1 MSWFARWRQSLA
13 ATRESILGQA
23 QRWFRG
29 AGDAEAWQELE
40 DALIMADVGLP
51 VTTRLLEAA
60 RRSKSRDPAA
70 ALRAELL
77 AILEPAQGRLVLD
90 DALNVIMVVGVN
102 GTGKTTTIGKLAH
115 RLRGEGRRVLL
126 AAADTFRAAGIDQL
140 EIWARRA
147 RVEMIRHQEGSD
159 PAAVAFDAVQAARAR
174 GYQVVIVDTAG
185 RLHTKVNLMEE
196 LKKVHRVIG
205 REVSGAPQEV
215 LLCLDGHA
223 GQNALQQARLF
234 QQAVGV
240 TGICITKLDG
250 SARGGVV
257 VAVAGELGI
266 PIKLVGLGEGLE
278 DLVDFSAH
286 SFVEALF
293 P

>member
-159 PAAVAFDAVQAARAR
+159 PAAVAFDAVQAARA
-174 GYQVVIVDTAG
+174 
-185 RLHTKVNLMEE
+185 
-196 LKKVHRVIG
+196 
-205 REVSGAPQEV
+205 
-215 LLCLDGHA
+215 
-223 GQNALQQARLF
+223 
-234 QQAVGV
+234 
-240 TGICITKLDG
+240 
-250 SARGGVV
+250 
-257 VAVAGELGI
+257 
-266 PIKLVGLGEGLE
+266 
-278 DLVDFSAH
+278 
-286 SFVEALF
+286 
-293 P
+293 